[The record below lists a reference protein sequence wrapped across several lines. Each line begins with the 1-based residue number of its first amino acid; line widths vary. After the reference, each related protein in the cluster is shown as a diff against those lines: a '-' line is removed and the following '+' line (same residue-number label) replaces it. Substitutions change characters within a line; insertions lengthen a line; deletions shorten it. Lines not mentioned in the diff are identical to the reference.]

1 MKRFV
6 NYIEEHRWA
15 DFCQAIIERRDGI
28 KYNKDCNFGDSI
40 SEYGEFYNIY
50 NKFYNIYNKYG
61 SLTIHL
67 RAEEISSG
75 ALFEIRLLC
84 GDRKGK
90 YPIIALVNIDGIEVI
105 EEFNNDGISSNG
117 LMKLHYETIYFE
129 PGDYVVTT
137 QDAIGIYTNHRY
149 MFASLEKDGT
159 ENLEFN
165 SRGIYTRPATE
176 DEISKLNE
184 MLLRHNKKW
193 NNETKQLED
202 I

>member
-6 NYIEEHRWA
+6 NGIEDHRWA
-15 DFCQAIIERRDGI
+15 DFCQDMIERRDGK
-28 KYNKDCNFGDSI
+28 KYNKNCNFDGSI
-40 SEYGEFYNIY
+40 SEYGEFYN
-50 NKFYNIYNKYG
+50 NHG
-61 SLTIHL
+61 SSTVHL

-75 ALFEIRLLC
+75 VLFEIRLLC
-84 GDRKGK
+84 GDRKGN
-90 YPIIALVNIDGIEVI
+90 YPIITLVNIDGIEVI

-117 LMKLHYETIYFE
+117 LMKLHYEAIYFE

-165 SRGIYTRPATE
+165 SRGIYTRPANE

-193 NNETKQLED
+193 NNETKKLED

>member
-6 NYIEEHRWA
+6 NRIEDHRWA
-15 DFCQAIIERRDGI
+15 DFCKDMIEQRDSK
-28 KYNKDCNFGDSI
+28 KYNKDCNFDGSI
-40 SEYGEFYNIY
+40 SEYGEFYN
-50 NKFYNIYNKYG
+50 KYG
-61 SLTIHL
+61 GSTIHL

-75 ALFEIRLLC
+75 VLFEIRLLC

-117 LMKLHYETIYFE
+117 LMKLHYEAIYFE

-137 QDAIGIYTNHRY
+137 QDAIGIYANHSH
-149 MFASLEKDGT
+149 MFESLEKNGK
-159 ENLEFN
+159 ENLELN
-165 SRGIYTRPATE
+165 GRGIYTRPATK

-184 MLLRHNKKW
+184 MLMRHNKKW

>member
-1 MKRFV
+1 MKQ
-6 NYIEEHRWA
+6 YIIEIEDNSWA
-15 DFCQAIIERRDGI
+15 DICQEIIEQRDSKKHI
-28 KYNKDCNFGDSI
+28 EDCNFGGSI
-40 SEYGEFYNIY
+40 SKYLDF
-50 NKFYNIYNKYG
+50 YNKYVA
-61 SLTIHL
+61 LTVHL
-67 RAEEISSG
+67 SAEEISSG

-117 LMKLHYETIYFE
+117 LMKLHYEVIYFE
-129 PGDYVVTT
+129 RGDYVVTT
-137 QDAIGIYTNHRY
+137 QNAIGIYANPSH
-149 MFASLEKDGT
+149 MFASLEKDGK

-165 SRGIYTRPATE
+165 YKGVIYTRPATE

>member
-6 NYIEEHRWA
+6 NRIEDHRWA
-15 DFCQAIIERRDGI
+15 DFCKDIIEQRDSK
-28 KYNKDCNFGDSI
+28 KYIKDCNFSGSLSKYLD
-40 SEYGEFYNIY
+40 F
-50 NKFYNIYNKYG
+50 YNKYVA
-61 SLTIHL
+61 STVHIS
-67 RAEEISSG
+67 AEEISSG

-90 YPIIALVNIDGIEVI
+90 YPIIALVNIDGIEII

-117 LMKLHYETIYFE
+117 LMKLHYEVINFE

-137 QDAIGIYTNHRY
+137 QGAIGIYANPWH
-149 MFASLEKDGT
+149 MFASLEKDGK

-165 SRGIYTRPATE
+165 CKGIYTRPATE

-184 MLLRHNKKW
+184 MLLRHKKKW